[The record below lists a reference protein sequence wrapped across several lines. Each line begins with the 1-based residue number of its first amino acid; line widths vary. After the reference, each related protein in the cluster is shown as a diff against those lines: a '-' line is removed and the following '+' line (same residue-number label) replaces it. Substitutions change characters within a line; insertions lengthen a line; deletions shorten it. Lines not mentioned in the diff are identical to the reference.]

1 MTFRHTAL
9 LMISCSLIT
18 SCAAVAVP
26 NPTVPTPR
34 AGPVQEWLTTPD
46 QSKLLSAESALSFAQ
61 DGGEMYPT
69 ITVDEGRTYQQMEG
83 VGAAFTDSSTW
94 LLQKKL
100 SAAQRKAAL
109 EMLFDAEK
117 GIGLDYTR
125 IPMGGTDL
133 ALSHY
138 SYDDLPAGETDP
150 ELKKF
155 SIAHDEEYI
164 IPVIKEA
171 QAINKNLK
179 FMASPWS
186 PPGWMKTTG
195 SMIKGSLRPEFYGAF
210 SNYFVKFIQAY
221 GQHGIAIDA
230 ITLQN
235 EPQLEPDNYP
245 GMRISA
251 QEKVQIIRDHLGPL
265 FEQQKINS
273 KILAWDFNWD
283 NYDYANQVLSDPG
296 ARKYIAGTAWHCY
309 GGDKSAMTQTHD
321 SHPDKGIYFTEC
333 SGGTWRPGFAENIKW
348 VASNLIIGAPRNWAK
363 TVVMWGLAL
372 DPNGNPHAG
381 GCGTCAGLISIDQ
394 TTGEVKPYVDYY
406 VFGHY
411 GKAVRPGAVRID
423 SATYN
428 LPVPSELESVAFKNP
443 DGSKVL
449 IVLNASSDAQL
460 FKVKEHNSSFY
471 ATLPAGSLATFKWS
485 GSGSDNP
492 VPTPPTAPP
501 RNAYKR
507 IEAENYSSM
516 KGVQKEG
523 CTDEGLG
530 QDIGWIDSGDHLVFD
545 QVDFQDGSAKT
556 VSVRVASANQGGT
569 IEFREGSLDGPVIA
583 TAEVP
588 GTGGW
593 QNWQTVTVPAKVS
606 KGVQKLYVVFPQSTA
621 FNVNWFQFG
630 K

>member
-1 MTFRHTAL
+1 M
-9 LMISCSLIT
+9 
-18 SCAAVAVP
+18 
-26 NPTVPTPR
+26 TPR
-34 AGPVQEWLTTPD
+34 SATLVLTCLLLGSSLALQNAPLASPVQEWLTTPD

-69 ITVDEGRTYQQMEG
+69 ITIDEGRTYQQMEG

-100 SAAQRKAAL
+100 SAQQRKAAL

-125 IPMGGTDL
+125 IPIGSSDL
-133 ALSHY
+133 ALNHY
-138 SYDDLPAGETDP
+138 SYDDLAKGETDP

-164 IPVIKEA
+164 IPTIKEA
-171 QAINKNLK
+171 QAINRDLK

-186 PPGWMKTTG
+186 PPGWMKTTD
-195 SMIKGSLRPEFYGAF
+195 SLIKGSLKSEFREAYA
-210 SNYFVKFIQAY
+210 SYFLKFIQAY

-235 EPQLEPDNYP
+235 EPHYEPDNYP
-245 GMRISA
+245 GMRIEPREQA
-251 QEKVQIIRDHLGPL
+251 EIIRDHIGPL
-265 FEQQKINS
+265 FQKNNIDTR
-273 KILAWDFNWD
+273 ILVWDHNWD
-283 NYDYANQVLSDPG
+283 EYDYPIQALSDAK
-296 ARKYIAGTAWHCY
+296 ARPFIAGTAWHCY
-309 GGDKSAMTQTHD
+309 GGDVKAQNQIHD
-321 SHPDKGIYFTEC
+321 TYPDLGTYFTEC
-333 SGGTWRPGFAENIKW
+333 SGGTWRPGFADNIKW

-372 DPNGNPHAG
+372 DPSGNPHAG

-394 TTGEVKPYVDYY
+394 DTGEVKPYVDYY

-411 GKAVRPGAVRID
+411 GKAVRQGAYRID

-428 LPVPSELESVAFKNP
+428 LAEPTDLQTVAFKNP
-443 DGSKVL
+443 DGSKAL
-449 IVLNASSDAQL
+449 IVLNNGSDPIT
-460 FKVKEHNSSFY
+460 FKVKEYGSSFY
-471 ATLPAGSLATFKWS
+471 ATLPAGALATYKWS
-485 GSGSDNP
+485 GMGSENP
-492 VPTPPTAPP
+492 APPAPKFPP
-501 RNAYKR
+501 RNAFKR
-507 IEAENYSSM
+507 IEAESYSSM

-530 QDIGWIDSGDHLVFD
+530 QDVGWIDNGDHLVFD
-545 QVDFQDGSAKT
+545 EVDFAEGGATSL
-556 VSVRVASANQGGT
+556 SVRVASANQGGT
-569 IEFREGSLDGPVIA
+569 IEIHEGSLDGPVIA
-583 TAEVP
+583 TAKVP

-593 QNWQTVTVPAKVS
+593 QNWQTVTVPAQVGA
-606 KGVQKLYVVFPQSTA
+606 GVKKLYVVFPQSTA
-621 FNVNWFQFG
+621 FNVNWLQFS